1 MTPRILVAEDDDLQS
16 AVLRAA
22 LEKQGYEVEV
32 VGDGLHAVNLLR
44 TGQFHIGLLDYNL
57 PNMNG
62 LHAAQELQS
71 LFREVD
77 RPRLIAF
84 TVTAN
89 ELRDREASLGGLTF
103 NAVVPKA
110 QGLETLLS
118 VIGANLNL
126 REARPAGQAAG
137 QETGLAQH
145 WRLLMPLS
153 LLLAAAAAIWMRL

>member
-16 AVLRAA
+16 EVLRAA
-22 LEKQGYEVEV
+22 LENHGYEVEV
-32 VGDGLHAVNLLR
+32 VGDGLRAVHLLR
-44 TGQFHIGLLDYNL
+44 TGNFQIGLLDYHL

-84 TVTAN
+84 TVSAN
-89 ELRDREASLGGLTF
+89 ELRDREANLGGLTF

-118 VIGANLNL
+118 VIGANLKL
-126 REARPAGQAAG
+126 GEADRSARAALHTAGP
-137 QETGLAQH
+137 LPH
-145 WRLLMPLS
+145 WRVLMPLS
-153 LLLAAAAAIWMRL
+153 LLLAAAAAVWARL